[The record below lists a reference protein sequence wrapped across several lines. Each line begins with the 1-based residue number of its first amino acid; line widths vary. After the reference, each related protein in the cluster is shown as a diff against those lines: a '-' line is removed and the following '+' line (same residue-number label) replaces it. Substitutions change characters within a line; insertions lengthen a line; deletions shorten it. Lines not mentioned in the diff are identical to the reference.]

1 MSHSVTATL
10 SRASSYFL
18 HRSPSPGPA
27 DSGSGGTMPIQ
38 GTRGAK
44 RSAVSEDLV
53 PATAP
58 ATKLYK
64 DASGDVRTAATVTAA
79 VPTDAAGTTPAAQPL
94 VQLPQVEWLAA
105 LARIATLEQ
114 LPAQLAEESQL
125 KAAETSFSKKLEEQ
139 TQSSLAR
146 ENAVKDSCQQRINAL
161 GSSLEVLSQRI
172 RARNMV
178 VHGLP
183 DTVAVSNPAA
193 LECLVKDRVDSVGPN
208 RGSSPVS
215 QSITAVTRIGRP
227 GAGNRSFLLQMVL
240 RTFLAP

>member
-1 MSHSVTATL
+1 
-10 SRASSYFL
+10 
-18 HRSPSPGPA
+18 
-27 DSGSGGTMPIQ
+27 MPFQ

-44 RSAVSEDLV
+44 RPAVSEDLV

-58 ATKLYK
+58 ATKLHK
-64 DASGDVRTAATVTAA
+64 VASGDVRTAATVTAA

-114 LPAQLAEESQL
+114 LPAQLTEVQSQL
-125 KAAETSFSKKLEEQ
+125 KATETSFSEKLEEQ

-178 VHGLP
+178 VPPRH
-183 DTVAVSNPAA
+183 
-193 LECLVKDRVDSVGPN
+193 
-208 RGSSPVS
+208 SSCQQPS
-215 QSITAVTRIGRP
+215 CF
-227 GAGNRSFLLQMVL
+227 GAFGQGQG
-240 RTFLAP
+240 